1 MTVEAARIAKRIKA
15 LKPEVLG
22 RFESAGQ
29 KKKYHEGLGSLT
41 YVALFSRTLVDSKE
55 CEKLIESLG
64 MPLPIKTVEVRASLR
79 VKLD

>member
-1 MTVEAARIAKRIKA
+1 MTKRIKA
-15 LKPEVLG
+15 LKAEVIE

-29 KKKYHEGLGSLT
+29 KKLCSEGLGSIT
-41 YVALFSRTLVDSKE
+41 FVAPFSRTLVDSKE

-64 MPLPIKTVEVRASLR
+64 MPLPIKTAEVRASIR